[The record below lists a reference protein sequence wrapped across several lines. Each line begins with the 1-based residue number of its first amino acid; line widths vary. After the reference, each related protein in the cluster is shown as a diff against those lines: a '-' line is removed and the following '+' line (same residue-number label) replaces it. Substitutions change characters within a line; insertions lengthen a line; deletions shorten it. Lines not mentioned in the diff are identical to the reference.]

1 VREALVRDVTLGDG
15 GRLGRFF
22 AAISGEEAV
31 TRHFHPHAF
40 THDEARRICSRPA
53 ASRDIYI
60 LAMDE
65 DEVVGYAMLRGWD
78 EGYEVP
84 SFGLCVLP
92 SHQGAGLGSRLLDY
106 ALECACARGAPR
118 VMLKVNFDNHVARQL
133 YESRGFAFLK
143 LDDEQLVGYKHLP
156 VGRQERE

>member
-1 VREALVRDVTLGDG
+1 MIVRDVTLGDG
-15 GRLGRFF
+15 ERLGRFF

-40 THDEARRICSRPA
+40 TRDEARRICSRPA

-84 SFGLCVLP
+84 SLGLCVLP
-92 SHQGAGLGSRLLDY
+92 SRQGAGLGSRLLDH
-106 ALECACARGAPR
+106 ALECACAHGAPS
-118 VMLKVNFDNHVARQL
+118 VMLKVNSDNHVARQL
-133 YESRGFAFLK
+133 YESRGFAFVR
-143 LDDEQLVGYKHLP
+143 LDDEQLVGHKHLT
-156 VGRQERE
+156 VGPQARD

>member
-1 VREALVRDVTLGDG
+1 MRAVTLGDG
-15 GRLGRFF
+15 ERLGRFF

-40 THDEARRICSRPA
+40 TRDEAWRICSRPA

-60 LAMDE
+60 LAVDA

-84 SFGLCVLP
+84 AFGLCVLP

-106 ALECACARGAPR
+106 ALACACARGAPR
-118 VMLKVNFDNHVARQL
+118 VMLKVNVDNRVARQL
-133 YESRGFAFLK
+133 YESRGFDFAKF
-143 LDDEQLVGYKHLP
+143 DDDQLVGYKNLE
-156 VGRQERE
+156 VGPQQRA